1 MGNILQIMKR
11 PLIITGVV
19 LFFDQIIKIWIKT
32 SFYYGEDMPL
42 LGDYFQLLFIENN
55 GMAFGM
61 ELGGNWGKLVLSTFR
76 IVAVGGIAYYIYTL
90 VKEKAS
96 PYMVFAMSL
105 ILAGALG
112 NIIDSIFYGKMFSAS
127 TANQLAVMFPEG
139 GGYAGWMHGRVVD
152 MFHFTGRWPSWVP
165 KLGGD
170 MIFPAIWNLADASIT
185 IGVGVIIVFYKK
197 VFGNEKEAPKTE
209 NTQEA

>member
-112 NIIDSIFYGKMFSAS
+112 NIIDSIFYGKIFSAS

-139 GGYAGWMHGRVVD
+139 GGYADWMHGRVVD